1 MTFYEKTT
9 LDFSPVA
16 NSQTADRQG
25 DIAMNP
31 HDPTLIPL
39 PIELCVRGSPV
50 PARPPARKQPPY
62 LVPGL
67 LLDHGLGRLL
77 DISLLPLE
85 PPPAGLLVSFPAPP
99 ASAVPGHLSLER
111 LLLAS

>member
-1 MTFYEKTT
+1 MERLLLASWST
-9 LDFSPVA
+9 L
-16 NSQTADRQG
+16 
-25 DIAMNP
+25 
-31 HDPTLIPL
+31 L
-39 PIELCVRGSPV
+39 PIL
-50 PARPPARKQPPY
+50 
-62 LVPGL
+62 LVQC
-67 LLDHGLGRLL
+67 RLL